1 MSAYSLKLNVGDV
14 TIEATATTQVNVEKL
29 FEYALDRLAEI
40 KKNLTL
46 MNKYNLTLI
55 FSLLRLILMT
65 MSITNANKLLLR
77 LTVNDR
83 PIGTKLLQTV
93 YYLGPFFICKRLK
106 GYSTRVTLAFD

>member
-29 FEYALDRLAEI
+29 FQYALDRLAEI

-65 MSITNANKLLLR
+65 MSITNANKLLLPLNSKR
-77 LTVNDR
+77 YHNWDQIITDC
-83 PIGTKLLQTV
+83 LLSWS
-93 YYLGPFFICKRLK
+93 LLHM
-106 GYSTRVTLAFD
+106 